1 MTISSGFI
9 KEQQEGNAKVDV
21 LFIMMEKVQEGFC
34 EVLMK
39 LANQYGSKLNKAA
52 YRTMDIVCGSLQIIP
67 SKRQV
72 FCDGDEV
79 TMTSKEFDILEF
91 LARNQGQVFSK
102 EQIYDRIWG
111 EYYVADDRNITAY
124 INKIRKKIEPDQSN
138 PIYIQ
143 TVWGVGYKFN
153 EKIG

>member
-1 MTISSGFI
+1 
-9 KEQQEGNAKVDV
+9 
-21 LFIMMEKVQEGFC
+21 
-34 EVLMK
+34 
-39 LANQYGSKLNKAA
+39 
-52 YRTMDIVCGSLQIIP
+52 
-67 SKRQV
+67 
-72 FCDGDEV
+72 
-79 TMTSKEFDILEF
+79 MTSKEFDILEF
-91 LARNQGQVFSK
+91 LAWNKGQVFSK

-153 EKIG
+153 EKIGWAGMYEICSLCLFYKQNYWLWQVG

>member
-1 MTISSGFI
+1 
-9 KEQQEGNAKVDV
+9 
-21 LFIMMEKVQEGFC
+21 
-34 EVLMK
+34 MK
-39 LANQYGSKLNKAA
+39 LAVLYGYSISKATYGTK
-52 YRTMDIVCGSLQIIP
+52 DISFGEFRIIP

-72 FCDGDEV
+72 FLKTQEV
-79 TMTSKEFDILEF
+79 FMTSKEFDILEF
-91 LARNQGQVFSK
+91 LVRNKGQVFSK

-124 INKIRKKIEPDQSN
+124 FNKIRKKIEPDQSN

>member
-1 MTISSGFI
+1 MTISSVFI

-34 EVLMK
+34 EELMK
-39 LANQYGSKLNKAA
+39 LANQYGYKLNKAA

-67 SKRQV
+67 SKR
-72 FCDGDEV
+72 
-79 TMTSKEFDILEF
+79 
-91 LARNQGQVFSK
+91 QVFSK

>member
-1 MTISSGFI
+1 MVPPEFM
-9 KEQQEGNAKVDV
+9 KQEGKSKVDV
-21 LFIMMEKVQEGFC
+21 LFIMMEKVQEGFYD
-34 EVLMK
+34 ELMK
-39 LANQYGSKLNKAA
+39 LAVQYGYKINRATYDAK
-52 YRTMDIVCGSLQIIP
+52 DISFGELRIIP

-72 FCDGDEV
+72 FMNKQEIS
-79 TMTSKEFDILEF
+79 MTSKEFDILEF
-91 LARNQGQVFSK
+91 LARNRGQVFSK

>member
-1 MTISSGFI
+1 
-9 KEQQEGNAKVDV
+9 
-21 LFIMMEKVQEGFC
+21 
-34 EVLMK
+34 MK
-39 LANQYGSKLNKAA
+39 LAVQYGYSISKST
-52 YRTMDIVCGSLQIIP
+52 YRTNDISLGELKIIP

-72 FCDGDEV
+72 FLYKQEV
-79 TMTSKEFDILEF
+79 SMTSKEFEILEF

-102 EQIYDRIWG
+102 EQIYNRIWG

-124 INKIRKKIEPDQSN
+124 INKIRKKIEPDRSK

-153 EKIG
+153 EKISRDV

>member
-1 MTISSGFI
+1 MIPPGFM
-9 KEQQEGNAKVDV
+9 KPQKGKAKVDV

-34 EVLMK
+34 EELMK
-39 LANQYGSKLNKAA
+39 LAVQYGYSISKATYGTK
-52 YRTMDIVCGSLQIIP
+52 DISFGELRIIP

-72 FCDGDEV
+72 FLNTQEV
-79 TMTSKEFDILEF
+79 SMTSKEFDILEF
-91 LARNQGQVFSK
+91 LARNKGQVFSK

>member
-1 MTISSGFI
+1 MP
-9 KEQQEGNAKVDV
+9 NVW
-21 LFIMMEKVQEGFC
+21 
-34 EVLMK
+34 
-39 LANQYGSKLNKAA
+39 SKLNKAA
-52 YRTMDIVCGSLQIIP
+52 YQTMDIVCGSLQIIP

-124 INKIRKKIEPDQSN
+124 INKIRKVEPDQS
-138 PIYIQ
+138 IRFIFE

>member
-1 MTISSGFI
+1 MEDRLQSRSVNLSYFVEKFLKLYIIHNSSITRCFI
-9 KEQQEGNAKVDV
+9 
-21 LFIMMEKVQEGFC
+21 
-34 EVLMK
+34 
-39 LANQYGSKLNKAA
+39 
-52 YRTMDIVCGSLQIIP
+52 
-67 SKRQV
+67 
-72 FCDGDEV
+72 
-79 TMTSKEFDILEF
+79 FDILEF
-91 LARNQGQVFSK
+91 IARNKGQVFSK

-111 EYYVADDRNITAY
+111 EYYVADNRNITAY

>member
-1 MTISSGFI
+1 MTISSVFI

-34 EVLMK
+34 EELMK

-72 FCDGDEV
+72 FYDGDEV

-124 INKIRKKIEPDQSN
+124 INKIRKKIEPDQFN

>member
-1 MTISSGFI
+1 M
-9 KEQQEGNAKVDV
+9 DV
-21 LFIMMEKVQEGFC
+21 LFIMMEQVHEGFY
-34 EVLMK
+34 EELMK
-39 LANQYGSKLNKAA
+39 LIVQYGYNIDKVTYAA
-52 YRTMDIVCGSLQIIP
+52 NDILLGELKIIP

-72 FCDGDEV
+72 FLYNQEIS
-79 TMTSKEFDILEF
+79 MTSKEFDILEF
-91 LARNQGQVFSK
+91 LARNRGQVFSK

-124 INKIRKKIEPDQSN
+124 INKIRKKIEPDRSK

-153 EKIG
+153 EKISRDV

>member
-1 MTISSGFI
+1 M
-9 KEQQEGNAKVDV
+9 DV
-21 LFIMMEKVQEGFC
+21 LFIMMEQVHEGFY
-34 EVLMK
+34 EELMK
-39 LANQYGSKLNKAA
+39 LIVQYGYNIDKATYA
-52 YRTMDIVCGSLQIIP
+52 ANDISLGELKIIP

-72 FCDGDEV
+72 FLYNQEIS
-79 TMTSKEFDILEF
+79 MTSKEFDILEF
-91 LARNQGQVFSK
+91 LAKNRGQVFSK

-124 INKIRKKIEPDQSN
+124 INKIRKKIEPDQSK

-153 EKIG
+153 EKINRDV